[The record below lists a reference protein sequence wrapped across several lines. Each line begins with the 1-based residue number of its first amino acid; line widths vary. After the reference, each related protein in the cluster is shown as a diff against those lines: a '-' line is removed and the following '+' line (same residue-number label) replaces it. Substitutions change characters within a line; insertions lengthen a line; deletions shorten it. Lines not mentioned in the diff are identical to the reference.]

1 MVISMS
7 GRVPLARRNLMAD
20 PRRLVASSSAVGLA
34 IMLILLLDG
43 LGNGI
48 NRSVT
53 VYEDH
58 VGADLYVAQSGTH
71 NFFGAVSQI
80 PRSTVDFVR
89 AQPDVDWASPVRTFL
104 AIISLHDRKVPASIV
119 GWIPGQ
125 HGGPWQIIAGRA
137 PKTDNEIA
145 IGQVMAER
153 HKLHIGDSIGLMGR
167 NFRIV
172 GTSTDTFM
180 LSFVFMTHTATDLLL
195 NSPNTTSFVIVGT
208 KHPNDVRTELAAKGL
223 SVHNRDEFATK
234 DRAVMTRAFAVPIRM
249 MRGVAFAIGILVI
262 ALSVYTAMMDRRR
275 EYGIVKAIGANR
287 NRLLSIALHQSL
299 LVASIGLGV
308 GGMFYFAGRALI
320 TNVRPQFTV
329 ELSFTDVTRAVIA
342 AALMALLA
350 SLLPAHRLARLEP
363 SVAYRGD

>member
-1 MVISMS
+1 MAINMG

-43 LGNGI
+43 LGTGI
-48 NRSVT
+48 NRRVT

-71 NFFGAVSQI
+71 NFFGTVSQI

-89 AQPDVDWASPVRTFL
+89 AQPDVNWASPVRTFL
-104 AIISLHDRKVPASIV
+104 AIISLHDRKIPASIV
-119 GWIPGQ
+119 GWVPGQ
-125 HGGPWQIIAGRA
+125 RGGPWQIIAGRA
-137 PKTDNEIA
+137 PQTDNEIA
-145 IGQVMAER
+145 IGRVMAKR
-153 HKLHIGDSIGLMGR
+153 HKLHIGDSLELMGR

-172 GTSTDTFM
+172 GTNTDTFM
-180 LSFVFMTHTATDLLL
+180 LSFVFMTHAATDLLL
-195 NSPNTTSFVIVGT
+195 NSPNTTSFVLVGT
-208 KHPNDVRTELAAKGL
+208 KHPNKVRAELAVTGL
-223 SVHNRDEFATK
+223 AVHNRDEFAAK
-234 DRAVMTRAFAVPIRM
+234 DRVVMTRAYAVPIGM

-287 NRLLSIALHQSL
+287 NHLLALALRQSL
-299 LVASIGLGV
+299 IVAGIGLGV
-308 GGMFYFAGRALI
+308 GGIFFFAGRALI
-320 TNVRPQFTV
+320 TNLRPQFTI
-329 ELSFTDVTRAVIA
+329 ELTLTNITRAIIA

-363 SVAYRGD
+363 SVAYRGG